1 MSFLKS
7 GRKFILGL
15 FAIAAISYGLKL
27 QAQQQS
33 QGLTPPPKPTTAP
46 SAATPGSARSN
57 GSNAPNTNAP
67 NNGSPFVVGERLI
80 YNISWASFPS
90 AARIE
95 LEVAGQ
101 GQFYGQD
108 SYQLRSKV
116 ETLGQVR
123 SLFGDVDNQYTS
135 YVNLSTATPHRV
147 VNTIHQGQTQSEEVT
162 ILDQSKQK
170 ASFSDDVTVSIPGG
184 TYDLTSLVY
193 ALRLR
198 PLVDGSKYKFNA
210 LYGKELIELE
220 AVVKGRERLVS
231 QTGSYNTILVK
242 FYPKGGKYGDYR
254 GYVYLTDDSQRLPVM
269 LKAKLP
275 VGEARAEL
283 TSVTIATRLA
293 TPLTRLNP
301 PPTDED
307 GSMSGLNPG
316 AASGAPKN
324 GYKLVMGSD
333 DGNGENGN
341 PEPGTERNFPF
352 VVGERLNYDISWGNF
367 TSVGKA
373 SFEVRQ
379 MGMLGKKRV
388 FEFFGEASSIGAA
401 RNLINVNDQFSS
413 FALADSLSPVR
424 TDIRLRE
431 GKRSKQTTAT
441 FDWSKNQMSLSS
453 GGQTNV
459 QPGAYDLV
467 SLFYGIRAAELKIG
481 SKRDFIFLDANNRL
495 QMVAIKVVKQESI
508 GGPLGTRDALQVD
521 VLAPEPAKLLL
532 GQVWIS
538 NDARRLPLYFVTR
551 TRFGEIRFQMTNAV
565 NTK

>member
-7 GRKFILGL
+7 GRKFLFGL
-15 FAIAAISYGLKL
+15 FTIAAISYGLKL
-27 QAQQQS
+27 YAQQQNPR
-33 QGLTPPPKPTTAP
+33 LTPPPKPTASQS
-46 SAATPGSARSN
+46 SATTTQGNSRSN
-57 GSNAPNTNAP
+57 ASNSGS
-67 NNGSPFVVGERLI
+67 SLVVGERLI

-90 AARIE
+90 AARVE

-101 GQFYGQD
+101 GQFYGQE

-198 PLVDGSKYKFNA
+198 PLSDGSKYKFSA

-231 QTGSYNTILVK
+231 QTGAYNTILVK
-242 FYPKGGKYGDYR
+242 FYPKGGKYGNYR
-254 GYVYLTDDSQRLPVM
+254 GYVYITDDSQRLPVM
-269 LKAKLP
+269 IKAKLP

-283 TSVTIATRLA
+283 TSVTIATNSATSLA
-293 TPLTRLNP
+293 TLNP

-307 GSMSGLNPG
+307 GSMSRLNPG
-316 AASGAPKN
+316 GASPGPKN
-324 GYKLVMGSD
+324 GVKLVMGPG
-333 DGNGENGN
+333 DGNSENGN
-341 PEPGTERNFPF
+341 PEADPERNYPF
-352 VVGERLNYDISWGNF
+352 VVGERLNYDIAWNNF
-367 TSVGKA
+367 ASVGKA

-388 FEFFGEASSIGAA
+388 FEFFGEAASIGAA
-401 RNLINVNDQFSS
+401 RTLVNVNDQFSS
-413 FALADSLSPVR
+413 FALADSLSPIR

-431 GKRSKQTTAT
+431 GRRSKQTIAT
-441 FDWSKNQMSLSS
+441 YDWSKNQMSLST
-453 GGQTNV
+453 GGQSAL

-467 SLFYGIRAAELKIG
+467 SLFYGIRSADLKIG
-481 SKRDFIFLDANNRL
+481 SKREFIFLDANNRL
-495 QMVAIKVVKQESI
+495 QMLAIKVVKQESI
-508 GGPLGTRDALQVD
+508 GGPMGTRDALQID

-551 TRFGEIRFQMTNAV
+551 ARFGEVRFQLTNAV
-565 NTK
+565 NVK